1 MFNVGDKVEVTHRT
15 DGARFGFKPGEYKAA
30 TVAEVCTYGGY
41 FVTFEEGGP
50 RVGVYGEDE
59 TREAIHTF
67 DPNCPCITCAMGR
80 KMNAATVA
88 DCGHV
93 GCEPFHCE
101 NDQVDMLELEHYEA
115 LRAAGVEL

>member
-67 DPNCPCITCAMGR
+67 DARPQAPECLICSIQIGDDP
-80 KMNAATVA
+80 
-88 DCGHV
+88 D
-93 GCEPFHCE
+93 
-101 NDQVDMLELEHYEA
+101 DDLERMRCSDHSL
-115 LRAAGVEL
+115 